1 MSDDMTDMMAD
12 SLTPLRVD
20 YKQQTRRR
28 ILNAAAELICEDGED
43 AVTMASV
50 AARARVSERTVYR
63 HFANRGTLVQAVWE
77 GLQERL
83 GPSPIP
89 RDANDLIEGPMVKFP
104 RYDDEREL
112 VRAYLH
118 GRRRVESQQLSAHQ
132 QAILQCIERAVPELD
147 QDQLRRR
154 AAIVQLISS
163 PDAWDLMCRMWGF
176 DGIDAGDAA
185 AEALEI
191 LLTCGPPSDTTETPD
206 DFFGPNVT

>member
-12 SLTPLRVD
+12 PLTPLRVD

-50 AARARVSERTVYR
+50 AARAAVSDRTVYR
-63 HFANRGTLVQAVWE
+63 HFANRGTLVRSVWQ

-83 GPSPIP
+83 GATPIP
-89 RDANDLIEGPMVKFP
+89 RDGNDLIEGPLVKFP

-112 VRAYLH
+112 VRAYL
-118 GRRRVESQQLSAHQ
+118 RRRLRLESQQLSGYQ
-132 QAILQCIERAVPELD
+132 EAILQCLERAVPELD
-147 QDQLRRR
+147 QNQLRRR
-154 AAIVQLISS
+154 AAIIQLISS

-191 LLTCGPPSDTTETPD
+191 LLNCGPPSDER
-206 DFFGPNVT
+206 DFIGSG